1 MGKALLLGLL
11 VTTGVNAEIINSNYE
26 VRLNNAI
33 ENAITNECNQM
44 LDLTILSSKIVEDRI
59 DQGITDLKITTTLS
73 GKQRYDQNIFDQYEI
88 VVESEYADA
97 YDHATG
103 EYGWYDIKSVECKML
118 F

>member
-44 LDLTILSSKIVEDRI
+44 LDLTILSSKIV
-59 DQGITDLKITTTLS
+59 
-73 GKQRYDQNIFDQYEI
+73 
-88 VVESEYADA
+88 VESEYADA